1 MSKRGVLNPEWEL
14 AKVVA
19 QEMGNEN
26 ETHILR
32 IMREF
37 KTIKKNGFTL
47 EEAIATW
54 RWLRTRDDFPIKE
67 ARITT
72 ALLGSPCYIAQ
83 FKTWLTDEIP
93 PVYEATSHDD
103 FVMKY
108 GRELRA
114 IRFTYRGDRLSHMKL
129 AEAGLVDP
137 EIIQLDFVVPK

>member
-1 MSKRGVLNPEWEL
+1 MSKKGVINPEWEL

-37 KTIKKNGFTL
+37 KTVKKNGYTL
-47 EEAIATW
+47 EEAVATW
-54 RWLRTRDDFPIKE
+54 RWLRAERFDE

-72 ALLGSPCYIAQ
+72 VLLGSPCYIAQ
-83 FKTWLTDEIP
+83 FKEWLRDAIP
-93 PVYEATSHDD
+93 PVYEATAHDD

-114 IRFTYRGDRLSHMKL
+114 IGFTYRGGRLSHINL

-137 EIIQLDFVVPK
+137 EIIQLDFTK